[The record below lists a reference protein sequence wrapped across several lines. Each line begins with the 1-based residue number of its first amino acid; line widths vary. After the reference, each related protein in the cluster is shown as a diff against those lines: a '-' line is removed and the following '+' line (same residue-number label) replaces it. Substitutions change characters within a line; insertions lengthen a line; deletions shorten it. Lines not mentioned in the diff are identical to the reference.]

1 MDNTSAPFKGI
12 ISLEFDRQSQSY
24 YIIWE
29 PVIIGL
35 GKTEGEALEDLRT
48 VAHSSVDTLVD
59 LKLKAV
65 NREMED

>member
-12 ISLEFDRQSQSY
+12 INLEFDRESRSY